1 MSILPLGVIRMDT
14 FRFPIAALAIAQVSL
29 GACRSRETAQ
39 AAAAPQDRTVLA
51 TFPVGSPAGR
61 TYELSVA
68 TCVARSCPVQV
79 RLLDGTSVLDTLS
92 LDWPLPSDKVDETSL
107 DRTSGVGDPL
117 DVSVQQQAWS
127 AGAGEG
133 TVRVAA
139 STIALGDDLNGL
151 LAHEVA
157 GFDHVKRRHYLVVA
171 ERNKLRRA
179 WTGTEGQGPYW
190 SAAAGSGGGGK
201 VQQLI
206 YYRGFHNAAADQVDD
221 LHVTRYTWG
230 GEGRGLVEQS
240 PPQGGFAVLLGPYRS
255 VAAARR
261 VQAEHADC
269 LGDYWVLR
277 AELFDVTSG
286 PVVLAAVTATDS
298 LAQAGRRATRECWPQ
313 ARLSTG
319 KLKPT
324 PTAKE

>member
-1 MSILPLGVIRMDT
+1 MSILPLGVIRMGT
-14 FRFPIAALAIAQVSL
+14 FRFAIAALAIAQVSL
-29 GACRSRETAQ
+29 GACRPREKS
-39 AAAAPQDRTVLA
+39 AAATAPSDRAVLA
-51 TFPVGSPAGR
+51 TFPAGSAGR

-68 TCVARSCPVQV
+68 TCVATSCPVQV
-79 RLLDGTSVLDTLS
+79 RLLDGASVLDTLS

-107 DRTSGVGDPL
+107 DRMSGVGDPL
-117 DVSVQQQAWS
+117 DVSLQQQAWS

-139 STIALGDDLNGL
+139 RTIALADDLNGL

-157 GFDHVKRRHYLVVA
+157 GFDHVKRRHFLVVA

-179 WTGTEGQGPYW
+179 WIGTEGQGPYW
-190 SAAAGSGGGGK
+190 SAVAVSGDDGK
-201 VQQLI
+201 VQQLV

-221 LHVTRYTWG
+221 LQVTRYTWG

-240 PPQGGFAVLLGPYRS
+240 GPDGLSGVFLGPYRS
-255 VAAARR
+255 VAAARQ
-261 VQAEHADC
+261 VQAQHAAC

-277 AELFDVTSG
+277 SELFDVTSG
-286 PVVLAAVTATDS
+286 PVVLAAVTATDT
-298 LAQAGRRATRECWPQ
+298 LATAARRATQECWPQ

-319 KLKPT
+319 KLKLT